1 MNYASFIQNS
11 LSKEIEIDKQFALL
25 GLIDPKYVEMNGEG
39 NSSTIS
45 DSTIDASTEVNQAL
59 AINIAYLSRKDLADR
74 NSPLFKDISEY
85 FEAYII
91 NYNKMIDESSEQD
104 VQDKELARLVKSIAQ
119 DPKHFADHM
128 THSMSQVNI
137 DKEESQ
143 ITLND
148 IKDGLFAEL
157 TKNRESE
164 SSGTQLRALT
174 VSGMYNF
181 YLSMYNNGVIGAGWF
196 IYYIGRMAFD
206 SQQGPPKTIY
216 EKYFVSTQSLFAF
229 TSALE
234 LYKLLVRSFQLELQT
249 LSLILLTQVPWEW
262 H

>member
-1 MNYASFIQNS
+1 MIAEHLEQAEEAAGPLIKREKDAFFEILIGNKPAEKQLNYIKSLNYASFIQNS

-59 AINIAYLSRKDLADR
+59 AINIAYLSEKDLADR

-91 NYNKMIDESSEQD
+91 NYNKMIDESPEQD

-164 SSGTQLRALT
+164 NSGTQLRALT

-206 SQQGPPKTIY
+206 STTG
-216 EKYFVSTQSLFAF
+216 
-229 TSALE
+229 TS
-234 LYKLLVRSFQLELQT
+234 
-249 LSLILLTQVPWEW
+249 
-262 H
+262 